1 MKNERFMVAHSMLT
15 NTIYAG
21 TTNKDGTEWISK
33 VDVTQQAIEA
43 VRDYCVQNL
52 ADKYYRDSKD
62 NPNCKKPTKV
72 SFEWKRKDGAVV
84 TLQVSVN
91 LPEKNTAPEQGSEP
105 A

>member
-1 MKNERFMVAHSMLT
+1 MSNKNFMVAHRTIT

-21 TTNKDGTEWISK
+21 TTNKDGSEWTAK
-33 VDVTQQAIEA
+33 ADVTQQAIEA
-43 VRDYCVQNL
+43 VRDYCVQHL
-52 ADKYYRDSKD
+52 ADKYYKESKD
-62 NPNCKKPTKV
+62 NPNVTKPTSM

-84 TLQVSVN
+84 TLGVSVN